1 MSFTRWAPRTL
12 RPNLLGPA
20 PSLVRRGTGQTLPA
34 WTSGVDYH
42 NSSSR
47 YSSGTGILPNAST
60 PTNYSSK
67 EEQYAS
73 DTPSTPY
80 SRYEEVCGTR
90 TRNMYSYGDEQPNAF
105 FNFPD
110 FCLLWDDTC
119 SGNKS
124 FAKRKYSR
132 RGFLPLLRGCLKQM
146 SYNCIHCTAFVK
158 WSRLQLDQR

>member
-1 MSFTRWAPRTL
+1 MSFTHWAPRTL
-12 RPNLLGPA
+12 RPNLLGPT
-20 PSLVRRGTGQTLPA
+20 PSLVSRGTGQTIPA

-47 YSSGTGILPNAST
+47 YSSGTGSLPNALT

-67 EEQYAS
+67 EQQYAS
-73 DTPSTPY
+73 DTLSTPY

-90 TRNMYSYGDEQPNAF
+90 TRNMWGEEKSAF

-119 SGNKS
+119 SGNYS
-124 FAKRKYSR
+124 NAKGMYKAKDDFLFCGAFLLKRHVSAFIIKYS
-132 RGFLPLLRGCLKQM
+132 
-146 SYNCIHCTAFVK
+146 
-158 WSRLQLDQR
+158 